1 MMCQLLEGI
10 WSWNITIY
18 LSRLEILG
26 KRTHVA
32 NTVVDVEFE
41 ITEEEEMELDMM
53 VQQKIDNI
61 PLSNLS
67 VPSDNDPMVSVFIY
81 IIINI

>member
-1 MMCQLLEGI
+1 MATPQLDENTDG
-10 WSWNITIY
+10 
-18 LSRLEILG
+18 
-26 KRTHVA
+26 A
-32 NTVVDVEFE
+32 NALVDVEFE